1 LNGINKAILIGNLG
15 GDPEFRVTPQGT
27 SVANFSLATSETRG
41 RDEGREERTE
51 WHRIVLWE
59 KLAEIA
65 RDHLST
71 GDRVYIEGR
80 LQTREWT
87 DKNGGKRWT
96 TEIVG
101 RELRMLGGKAQ
112 EAEAPS
118 EEPPIAEPPT
128 TLRDA
133 RSGAE
138 AEDDDLP
145 F

>member
-1 LNGINKAILIGNLG
+1 MNGINKAILIGNLG

-71 GDRVYIEGR
+71 GDRIYIEGR

-96 TEIVG
+96 TEVVG
-101 RELRMLGGKAQ
+101 RELRMLGGRAQ
-112 EAEAPS
+112 ENESPPNG
-118 EEPPIAEPPT
+118 EEPPEPPKVV
-128 TLRDA
+128 
-133 RSGAE
+133 
-138 AEDDDLP
+138 DDDLP

>member
-1 LNGINKAILIGNLG
+1 MNGINKAILIGNLG

-71 GDRVYIEGR
+71 GDRIYIEGR

-101 RELRMLGGKAQ
+101 RELRMLGGRAQ
-112 EAEAPS
+112 ENESPPNG
-118 EEPPIAEPPT
+118 EEPPEPPKVV
-128 TLRDA
+128 
-133 RSGAE
+133 
-138 AEDDDLP
+138 DDDLP

>member
-1 LNGINKAILIGNLG
+1 MNGINKAILIGNLG

-71 GDRVYIEGR
+71 GDRIYIEGR

-96 TEIVG
+96 TEVVG
-101 RELRMLGGKAQ
+101 RELRMLGGRAQ
-112 EAEAPS
+112 ENESPPND
-118 EEPPIAEPPT
+118 EEPPEPPKVV
-128 TLRDA
+128 
-133 RSGAE
+133 
-138 AEDDDLP
+138 DDDLP

>member
-1 LNGINKAILIGNLG
+1 MNGINKAILIGNLG

-71 GDRVYIEGR
+71 GDRIYIEGR

-101 RELRMLGGKAQ
+101 RELRMLGGRAQ
-112 EAEAPS
+112 ENESPPNDEEPS
-118 EEPPIAEPPT
+118 EPPKVV
-128 TLRDA
+128 
-133 RSGAE
+133 
-138 AEDDDLP
+138 DDDLP

>member
-1 LNGINKAILIGNLG
+1 MNGINKAILIGNLG

-71 GDRVYIEGR
+71 GDRIYIEGR

-101 RELRMLGGKAQ
+101 RELRMLGGRAQ
-112 EAEAPS
+112 ENESPPND
-118 EEPPIAEPPT
+118 EEPPEPPKVV
-128 TLRDA
+128 
-133 RSGAE
+133 
-138 AEDDDLP
+138 DDDLP

>member
-1 LNGINKAILIGNLG
+1 MNGINKAILIGNLG

-71 GDRVYIEGR
+71 GDRIYIEGR

-96 TEIVG
+96 TEVVG
-101 RELRMLGGKAQ
+101 RELRMLCGRAQ
-112 EAEAPS
+112 ENESPPND
-118 EEPPIAEPPT
+118 EEPPEPPKVV
-128 TLRDA
+128 
-133 RSGAE
+133 
-138 AEDDDLP
+138 DDDLP